1 MLSTRVLQ
9 HCLYLTVEVSAFES
23 NIAVNASIYKHFY
36 RIFGER
42 LEHILFSR
50 LVIWRTLTCALMIKR
65 LKGKRELRAALR
77 GIV

>member
-9 HCLYLTVEVSAFES
+9 HCLYLTVQVSGFQS
-23 NIAVNASIYKHFY
+23 NSSQLIDIYKHFY

-42 LEHILFSR
+42 LQHILFSR